1 MSGAAAEG
9 LSLLLLSGGVESTAL
24 LYQEHAAG
32 RPLRAL
38 WIDYGQR
45 AARYERICVE
55 YHCERL
61 NIPLAR
67 LNLATLGAIFRAEA
81 AHDLHVPL
89 PHRNLVALALG
100 FSFASTI
107 RARALLLAL
116 NRDDT
121 QDYASAGAAF
131 LAQWRALGAA
141 LEPHIETQTPL
152 IAFTK
157 AEVVRTGDALG
168 IAWRHTYSCL
178 LGHAV
183 HCGRCPQCRK
193 RRAAFAAAD
202 VLEPAEFYRR

>member
-1 MSGAAAEG
+1 MSGASAEG
-9 LSLLLLSGGVESTAL
+9 ASVLLASGGVESTAL

-45 AARYERICVE
+45 AARSERACVE
-55 YHCERL
+55 FHCERL

-67 LNLATLGAIFRAEA
+67 LDLAALGAIFRAEA
-81 AHDLHVPL
+81 AHDFHVPL

-100 FSFASTI
+100 FSFASAV
-107 RARALLLAL
+107 RARALVLAL

-131 LAQWRALGAA
+131 LSQWRALGAA
-141 LEPHIETQTPL
+141 LEPGVETQTPL
-152 IAFTK
+152 IALTK
-157 AEVVRTGDALG
+157 AEVVCAGDALG
-168 IAWRHTYSCL
+168 VPWQHTYSCL
-178 LGHAV
+178 LGHAP

-193 RRAAFAAAD
+193 RRAAFAVAG
-202 VLEPAEFYRR
+202 VPEPADFYRR